1 MKACDTSYALWIVY
15 RAWSTKKVIK
25 KAFISEES
33 INSASQIMF
42 FEWHEMR
49 ALLLAS
55 HKLQSLQGVWFEKP
69 PWLSLVTEYIQKV
82 YISKI
87 KQAINAAMTIP

>member
-1 MKACDTSYALWIVY
+1 MVD
-15 RAWSTKKVIK
+15 KKGIK

-33 INSASQIMF
+33 SNYTPQILF

-49 ALLLAS
+49 ALLLAP
-55 HKLQSLQGVWFEKP
+55 HKLQSLQGLWFEKP
-69 PWLSLVTEYIQKV
+69 RWLSHSQGNILATEYIQKV